1 MPRKPTGQPP
11 LKALAVKLPA
21 PLIAEIRRYADHHR
35 TTISKVLL
43 EGVELRLHGVQS
55 PSQAPGN
62 SPIPAPTL
70 ATVTQIAATLTTA
83 ADQLRRLCQSP
94 TVPETGQQLSTPTL
108 SVPTGNPAYNGNT
121 PLGEDTYNGN
131 TSQTPAREPTT
142 ESAAKESDTT
152 DTDTPAQTP
161 DAPEPRRAT
170 KRGKQRASETN
181 IPAFDTSK
189 FSLGEL
195 CVHGH
200 DFHGTG
206 QSLRRLADNECLDC
220 KSARTRAYRQR
231 QHQGQPAASPAA
243 PVPARRTTRKAQRV

>member
-1 MPRKPTGQPP
+1 MSRAPVALLVSAPARRDPLQEPCPCLKYNCYTIVIRLYFYRSKRSTYLLLFSRHTVILELYGYTLHEKGCTMPRKPTGQPP

-142 ESAAKESDTT
+142 ESAAKE
-152 DTDTPAQTP
+152 
-161 DAPEPRRAT
+161 
-170 KRGKQRASETN
+170 
-181 IPAFDTSK
+181 
-189 FSLGEL
+189 
-195 CVHGH
+195 
-200 DFHGTG
+200 
-206 QSLRRLADNECLDC
+206 
-220 KSARTRAYRQR
+220 
-231 QHQGQPAASPAA
+231 
-243 PVPARRTTRKAQRV
+243 